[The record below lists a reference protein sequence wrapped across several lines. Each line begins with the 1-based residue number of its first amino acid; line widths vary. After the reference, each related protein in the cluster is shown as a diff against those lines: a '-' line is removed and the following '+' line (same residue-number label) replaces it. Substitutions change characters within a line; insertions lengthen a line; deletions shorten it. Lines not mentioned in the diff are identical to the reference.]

1 MTKRRWL
8 PALAF
13 AALWMVVAIFNEDV
27 TYHLAP
33 VIVAAAPALPSSQRR
48 GWWSLAGF
56 GLASGVSL
64 VLFSLGDLS
73 GPSLLPVGG
82 ALFESVVGAFAGS
95 AIGFALAGRMVGEG

>member
-13 AALWMVVAIFNEDV
+13 AVLWTVVAIFNENV

-33 VIVAAAPALPSSQRR
+33 VIVAAAPALPSRRRR
-48 GWWSLAGF
+48 GWWSLAGL
-56 GLASGVSL
+56 GLATGVT
-64 VLFSLGDLS
+64 LGLCTLGHLS

-82 ALFESVVGAFAGS
+82 ALLESVVGAVAGS
-95 AIGFALAGRMVGEG
+95 AIGFALAGRMVSEN